1 MIITAR
7 GCVCVQSNVTTGEFQ
22 LLLDVSEMHSSGSP
36 HTTTTAT
43 TATTSGGGSGS
54 GSGSG
59 SGGQQT
65 EEVGMFLLASPGMEE
80 AVYVGFDGANV
91 FVDMRNSSQDNKTF
105 QSSFR
110 IR

>member
-1 MIITAR
+1 M
-7 GCVCVQSNVTTGEFQ
+7 CVCVQRNVTTGEFQ

-36 HTTTTAT
+36 HTTT
-43 TATTSGGGSGS
+43 ATTSNAAAAAA

-80 AVYVGFDGANV
+80 AVYVGFDGA
-91 FVDMRNSSQDNKTF
+91 
-105 QSSFR
+105 
-110 IR
+110 

>member
-1 MIITAR
+1 
-7 GCVCVQSNVTTGEFQ
+7 
-22 LLLDVSEMHSSGSP
+22 
-36 HTTTTAT
+36 
-43 TATTSGGGSGS
+43 
-54 GSGSG
+54 
-59 SGGQQT
+59 
-65 EEVGMFLLASPGMEE
+65 MFLLASPGMEE

>member
-43 TATTSGGGSGS
+43 TATTSGGSGS
-54 GSGSG
+54 GSGG
-59 SGGQQT
+59 GGQQT